1 MKRII
6 PESLLILYIILPGKF
21 AIAAQIIL
29 CQIRSIH
36 TSRQAEKKLDLDIK
50 NNTDEAF
57 REFLVSLWFYPDN
70 IVTYA
75 YLGLLAPHLGLLNNH
90 VREISHKVA
99 SNKFE
104 LSNHAVDQSIM
115 HEIRVNEIKEAIANG
130 EIIRDYHHA
139 QHNSS
144 YVICG
149 FTQAQ
154 RPIHVK
160 CSYPTRP
167 FIKIIAVYQPD
178 PERWSDNFTMRR
190 NISNDE

>member
-6 PESLLILYIILPGKF
+6 PESLLILYIILPWKT

-36 TSRQAEKKLDLDIK
+36 TARQAEKKLALDLD

-57 REFLVSLWFYPDN
+57 REFLVSFWFYPDN

-90 VREISHKVA
+90 VMEISHKVA

-178 PERWSDNFTMRR
+178 PERWCDNFTRRR
-190 NISNDE
+190 NISNHE